1 MKPNFITVKDDAALY
16 NKSDG
21 SEFIFFIP
29 EKFFDNNVAQ
39 INGDVINLIGLLD
52 YTIMD
57 KSGKFGKLK
66 RFYFPSAF
74 LTRPSSIEKRKD
86 VVLTKNTPKMDY
98 RLLHYKKDAEIIC
111 CIQVPMLADNI
122 EEIYRIF
129 LGSTMTMTQTI
140 PYDTLQDIFM
150 DSIALNDAGYS
161 STMQLLGIPIA
172 GVCRNPNDKTKQFRY
187 GSMDN
192 MFDYRALQVDK
203 ISKYISPQASITS
216 SNWDEAVMNSIILT
230 DKQTDSSSYS
240 PIEKLM
246 MEHNILNF
254 DGDSIE

>member
-1 MKPNFITVKDDAALY
+1 MGKPNFITITKDDAAVY
-16 NKSDG
+16 NRADG
-21 SEFIFFIP
+21 SEFVFFIP

-57 KSGKFGKLK
+57 KTGKFGKLK

-86 VVLTKNTPKMDY
+86 IVLTKNSPKMDY
-98 RLLHYKKDAEIIC
+98 RLLKYKKDAEIIC

-129 LGSTMTMTQTI
+129 LGGTMTITQTI
-140 PYDTLQDIFM
+140 PYDKLQDIFM
-150 DSIALNDAGYS
+150 DSIKLNDAGYS

-172 GVCRNPNDKTKQFRY
+172 GICRDPKHKTKQFRY

-192 MFDYRALQVDK
+192 MYAYKAEQVDK
-203 ISKYISPQASITS
+203 IARYISPQSSITS
-216 SNWDEAVMNSIILT
+216 SNWDEAVMNSIMLS
-230 DKQTDSSSYS
+230 DKQTDSSAYS
-240 PIEKLM
+240 PIEKLV
-246 MEHNILNF
+246 MENCNI
-254 DGDSIE
+254 EVMP